1 MYMGELDFTDFYFQI
16 KFRTNTEFDKEKLGY
31 LCIRTAIGTLCFSSA
46 TMGLLGMDIF
56 QDELTDRLLGDLVLK
71 GNVVKIADNIY
82 FGSHSFK
89 SFTEVF

>member
-1 MYMGELDFTDFYFQI
+1 M
-16 KFRTNTEFDKEKLGY
+16 
-31 LCIRTAIGTLCFSSA
+31 GTLCFSSA

-71 GNVVKIADNIY
+71 GNVVKIAENIY

-89 SFTEVF
+89 NFTEIFATILGRCDTANLRLKLSKLKLNIQ